1 MPRMRLSPY
10 SKDDQ
15 SEGYKARIRPKDL
28 TTKQGSPTGS
38 GCFERRESRRL
49 STRHWIER
57 VFPKLRQF
65 CVDSGNSV
73 PFKGGASGRLS
84 ELSGLG
90 LVKCETN
97 EVELLDPETQHYRL
111 RKPQGWFPDKQGR
124 CRGEPRFAKPRCW
137 GSPRG
142 ELKEALGKL
151 RSEVDGWTK
160 RWKQ

>member
-15 SEGYKARIRPKDL
+15 SEGY
-28 TTKQGSPTGS
+28 
-38 GCFERRESRRL
+38 RRGFGQKISRL
-49 STRHWIER
+49 SKAHQLVLAVLNAEKADDFQHGIGLNEF
-57 VFPKLRQF
+57 FPKLRQF
-65 CVDSGNSV
+65 CIDSRNSV

-111 RKPQGWFPDKQGR
+111 RKPQGWFLTSKGVVGANRDLRNPDVGVVPA
-124 CRGEPRFAKPRCW
+124 EN
-137 GSPRG
+137 
-142 ELKEALGKL
+142 
-151 RSEVDGWTK
+151 
-160 RWKQ
+160 